1 MDRETLIPYVARE
14 QASVKHF
21 LLESYL
27 ERLIMITAQKVYSHV
42 AYVDAFA
49 GPWMS
54 GKPDLSDT
62 SFARA
67 IEVMEKCRSELETK
81 FRRSVTFRALFI
93 ERNTTRFAQLKHFA
107 DKKST
112 SEIQITVANADFS
125 DAAESVA
132 RWIKDDEMALVLV
145 DPTGWKDVIS
155 PKTLAPLLRK
165 RNVELLINFMWNF
178 INLALGHANQKKNL
192 RELFGNQLDQLLAE
206 NSLGSE
212 RDWMRAYLNQLKAAA
227 GDADSNSRLR
237 AAWFPVEFT
246 LQDRVFYFLTYATH
260 HVKGIIVFLE
270 ETDRAL
276 QYQKEVKFVV
286 KQQRREAE
294 SGIADLFGDDLRPET
309 ASSNVGSTEVR
320 EFWITLL
327 PTVGSEIR
335 VDESQV
341 AEMVEKCG
349 CLISTVQSE
358 LRALISDG
366 LLKNMDARGTRSKNV
381 VNYREGERIARIR

>member
-1 MDRETLIPYVARE
+1 MDRETLSPYVARE

-27 ERLIMITAQKVYSHV
+27 ERLIMITARKFCSHI

-49 GPWMS
+49 GPWKS
-54 GKPDLSDT
+54 SNPDLSDT

-67 IEVMEKCRSELETK
+67 IEVMEGCRAELETK

-93 ERNTTRFAQLKHFA
+93 ERDAASFARLKHFA
-107 DKKST
+107 DTRST
-112 SEIQITVANADFS
+112 RQIQITAANEDFS
-125 DAAESVA
+125 DSAESVA
-132 RWIKDDEMALVLV
+132 RWIKDDEMAFVLV
-145 DPTGWKDVIS
+145 DLTGWKDVIS

-178 INLALGHANQKKNL
+178 INLASGHANQKENL
-192 RELFGNQLDQLLAE
+192 RELFGDQLERLLAE
-206 NSLGSE
+206 DSTRSE
-212 RDWMRAYLNQLKAAA
+212 RDWMRAYLDQLKIAA
-227 GDADSNSRLR
+227 GDADSDSRLR

-246 LQDRVFYFLTYATH
+246 LQDRVFYFLAYVTH

-286 KQQRREAE
+286 KQQRREE
-294 SGIADLFGDDLRPET
+294 EFGITDLFGDDLSPKIGP
-309 ASSNVGSTEVR
+309 SSLKSPEVR
-320 EFWITLL
+320 EMWMTLL
-327 PTVGSEIR
+327 PDVGSEIR
-335 VDESQV
+335 VDESRI

-349 CLISTVQSE
+349 CLISTMQSE
-358 LRALISDG
+358 LRTLIAEG
-366 LLKNMDARGTRSKNV
+366 ILKNIDSRSTRPRNV
-381 VNYREGERIARIR
+381 VSYRDGERIVRIS